1 MPLPSQAASSYLQLI
16 TQGSSPVLKCQG
28 YCDNFQD
35 PTHAQ
40 TCFGKSSTYFFFHL
54 EETWNSAPI
63 FCSLVIVS
71 PSVLYLTQSLQR
83 NRSKVKSN
91 HGIALTM
98 HPHRN
103 WSTGHPPAALRC
115 LNTGVFSVP
124 YCHWLP
130 SRSNWGR
137 PRSLNSWSANQTLPS
152 SLYSGEFYTYCRT
165 GRQAFNRRPFISSPE
180 EFLPP
185 KSTLCYA
192 PGSQEC

>member
-1 MPLPSQAASSYLQLI
+1 MLK
-16 TQGSSPVLKCQG
+16 PVLVS
-28 YCDNFQD
+28 
-35 PTHAQ
+35 PPPI
-40 TCFGKSSTYFFFHL
+40 FFFHL

-63 FCSLVIVS
+63 SCSLVIVS
-71 PSVLYLTQSLQR
+71 PSVLYLTQSLGR
-83 NRSKVKSN
+83 NRSKEKYN

-103 WSTGHPPAALRC
+103 WSTGNQPAVLRC
-115 LNTGVFSVP
+115 LNTGFFSVP
-124 YCHWLP
+124 YCHWLS

-137 PRSLNSWSANQTLPS
+137 PRSLNSWSVNQTLPS
-152 SLYSGEFYTYCRT
+152 FLYSGEFYTYCRT

-180 EFLPP
+180 KFLPP